1 VYFGELQKWDDNTI
15 GQQVYLPHVWVK
27 PGEAV
32 PICLDCGIPFEKTGG
47 YLGMVG
53 FQANCMDK
61 HDSELRS
68 SQASRSVERILLAG
82 YPTNQDLTG
91 RRGVAQD
98 RQLGGGVGRGEK
110 SAPSKRLGF

>member
-1 VYFGELQKWDDNTI
+1 MISSVPRPGEDNSRVYFGELKKWDDNTF

-32 PICLDCGIPFEKTGG
+32 PGCLDCGTPFEKTGE

-61 HDSELRS
+61 HVPELLSKCHNGNDS
-68 SQASRSVERILLAG
+68 ASRSKRSS
-82 YPTNQDLTG
+82 D
-91 RRGVAQD
+91 
-98 RQLGGGVGRGEK
+98 
-110 SAPSKRLGF
+110 SKDSRFR